1 MPSLKPVAFI
11 AVLVGLTTQTV
22 AHATD
27 VKGVYLT
34 SEDYAQARLSS
45 ESDCAP
51 DEHKV
56 ELHDWLHKP
65 FIHVTHNGVVR
76 RYEKNEI
83 FGFRTCKG
91 QDYRFVGN
99 LEYEILEAQRLVLY
113 ILEIN
118 ARRRTVRRYFFSD
131 GAGGTVTP
139 LTRVNLK
146 RAFPDNHRFHDA
158 LDQTFRRDADLKQ
171 YDEFHGMFKVN
182 RLLTASL
189 VDDR

>member
-1 MPSLKPVAFI
+1 MLSLKRATFI
-11 AVLVGLTTQTV
+11 AVFV
-22 AHATD
+22 ALAAPSVARATD

-34 SEDYAQARLSS
+34 PEDYTQARLSS
-45 ESDCAP
+45 ESDCGP

-56 ELHDWLHKP
+56 ELHDWLHKS

-76 RYEKNEI
+76 RYEKDEI
-83 FGFRTCKG
+83 FGFRTCNG
-91 QDYRFVGN
+91 RDYRFVGN

-113 ILEIN
+113 SFEIN

-131 GAGGTVTP
+131 GAGGMVTP
-139 LTRVNLK
+139 LTRINLK